1 MNTHPSLPVSLLP
14 GGIVGQEEEL
24 VQRISEIYGGISKL
38 TCLKPSME
46 VNRLFSQLV
55 LLCIPPNPIDCSKL
69 AGEAQAMRGKL
80 IRLCGEAEGLL
91 ESHFSSLLSSHGIPL
106 DHLSLFPY
114 YANYVKLSHLEFTI
128 LSRHVDRPPS
138 KVAFVGSGPLPLTS
152 IVLAKDHL
160 TAASFHNYDIDP
172 AANAMAARLVL
183 PDPDISK
190 RMVFHTADILQ
201 VTHPLREYDVVF
213 LAALVGM
220 DQQEKERV
228 VEHLARYMAAGATLM
243 LRSAHGARGFLYPVV
258 DPATLVGF
266 EVLSVFHPSDEVI
279 NSVVIARRLPVPGP
293 CAGDPLVLPTKCS
306 DLAPFNPLLLN
317 HGGLMEELTLEEQ
330 AS

>member
-1 MNTHPSLPVSLLP
+1 MRGGSLSLSSQVLP
-14 GGIVGQEEEL
+14 GSSLAHLRQDEHPPVLACLSLARGIVGQEEEL

-114 YANYVKLSHLEFTI
+114 YANYV
-128 LSRHVDRPPS
+128 
-138 KVAFVGSGPLPLTS
+138 AFVGSGPLPLTS

-172 AANAMAARLVL
+172 AANAMAARL
-183 PDPDISK
+183 
-190 RMVFHTADILQ
+190 

-243 LRSAHGARGFLYPVV
+243 LRSAHGARGFLYPV
-258 DPATLVGF
+258 
-266 EVLSVFHPSDEVI
+266 VLSVFHPSDEVI